1 MHPKVKLALLLVLL
15 LLVVG
20 MILLFG
26 YSQAK
31 NRSQPKFRIAT
42 ENRTKFSDVFV
53 LIDTTESM
61 NESDVE
67 NAKKIVNERILS
79 SLGVNDKASGFMLDG
94 AFQDSKSIVFG
105 VADQQPPKLD
115 GGDPEKILELV
126 KGKGD
131 LREPQICNED
141 AFNLLQNVKAKQ
153 PGANAQQQ
161 QWQSKITTL
170 SRPAVEG
177 SNYVKA
183 LEGIVKLMDHKKS
196 DPDRDVRLFV
206 VGDLKNQPKP
216 VHLIPADPAAFNH
229 VNVWLIYPYN
239 SNDQSWPTTEEFWNN
254 YFAQIKHVE
263 KRTFANALNQE
274 FLIKPN
280 PTSGV
285 ETIPGEDSWHVF
297 RPYLIAAGIVYVMGM
312 VGIYLLIRRRRRP
325 TLASLSLKKGSVVPP
340 TRRPIA

>member
-15 LLVVG
+15 LLAVG

-31 NRSQPKFRIAT
+31 NRSQPKFKLVT

-53 LIDTTESM
+53 LIDTTKSM
-61 NESDVE
+61 NDSDIE

-79 SLGVNDKASGFMLDG
+79 SLGVNDKASCFMLDG
-94 AFQDSKSIVFG
+94 AFQDSKSTVFG
-105 VADQQPPKLD
+105 VANQQPPKLD

-131 LREPQICNED
+131 LREPQICNDD

-161 QWQSKITTL
+161 QWQSKITNL
-170 SRPAVEG
+170 SRPAIDG
-177 SNYVKA
+177 SNYVAA
-183 LEGIVKLMDHKKS
+183 LGGIGRQMDHHKK
-196 DPDRDVRLFV
+196 DPSRDVWLFI
-206 VGDLKNQPKP
+206 VGDLKNEPRSAP
-216 VHLIPADPAAFNH
+216 SIPADSAFNDFNH
-229 VNVWLIYPYN
+229 IWLIYPYN
-239 SNDQSWPTTEEFWNN
+239 SNDPSWPATEKFWDD
-254 YFAQIKHVE
+254 YLAKIKHVE

-280 PTSGV
+280 PTFGL
-285 ETIPGEDSWHVF
+285 ETIPGEDFWRVY
-297 RPYLIAAGIVYVMGM
+297 RPYLIAAGIVMGL
-312 VGIYLLIRRRRRP
+312 VGIYLLIRR
-325 TLASLSLKKGSVVPP
+325 G
-340 TRRPIA
+340 RRPIA